1 MPRFLPAALLVLL
14 VAWNSA
20 PAFGDDGETWES
32 LERSGAVIGAVEILI
47 KDVFDPSKPGEG
59 HLVARTANVI
69 HIESRRVTVLRDL
82 LFRVGE
88 KVDARLVRE
97 TERSLRSRSY
107 IREARI
113 EPVRGSDGTLIARVV
128 VDDAWSLKGGAK
140 FRYEGGDVEWGLV
153 VEEVNL
159 LGRGKTLLL
168 GYEDTRERSIARIT
182 YRDLR
187 LFGTRWR
194 FTAGYAE
201 LSDGHRKFLTFG
213 RPFYSLETPWAA
225 GLLGFRERSTV
236 RVYDLGEEVFRYPA
250 DFDRGGLELWKSIA
264 RGKKRV
270 LRLGVEYR
278 LDRAGYGDPAST
290 GEAGF
295 EPPEADDRD
304 LRGILLHA
312 SYLEDRHVRAANMAS
327 IGKTEDVNLGWDLR
341 VAAGVYAEAL
351 GGDSDAFAGELAVR
365 KYWKAARDDTVRFDG
380 SASGRLER
388 GDWEDSPYHLALVG
402 FDQRWPHQTFAARAE
417 FDGVVRPAPE
427 SILYIGASD
436 GLRGYVN
443 DFLPGDRRWVVSVED
458 RIVTDWVLWGMAQV
472 GFVFFVDAGAV
483 RRLETGR
490 WSTTYA
496 DAGGGLRIG
505 NLKSSFG
512 QVVVGTIAFPLVKGE
527 GVNDFEIFVGNEIP
541 F

>member
-1 MPRFLPAALLVLL
+1 MPRFLTALLPAALVLCSCL
-14 VAWNSA
+14 
-20 PAFGDDGETWES
+20 PAFGEDPETWES
-32 LERSGAVIGAVEILI
+32 LEESGAVIGGVEISI
-47 KDVFDPSKPGEG
+47 RDVFDLSRPGED
-59 HLVARTANVI
+59 HFVARTANVI

-88 KVDARLVRE
+88 TVDARLVRE

-113 EPVRGSDGTLIARVV
+113 DPVRGSDGTLVARVV
-128 VDDAWSLKGGAK
+128 VDDAWSLKGGAR
-140 FRYEGGDVEWGLV
+140 FRYQGGDIEWGLE

-159 LGRGKTLLL
+159 FGRGKTLLL
-168 GYEDTRERSIARIT
+168 GYADTRERSTARIT
-182 YRDLR
+182 YRDPR
-187 LFGTRWR
+187 LFGTWWR
-194 FTAGYAE
+194 FSAGYAD
-201 LSDGHRKFLTFG
+201 LSDGHRKFLTIG
-213 RPFYSLETPWAA
+213 HPFYSLKSPWGT

-236 RVYDLGEEVFRYPA
+236 RVYDLGEEVFGYPA
-250 DFDRGGLELWKSIA
+250 EFDRGSLELWKSVA

-278 LDRAGYGDPAST
+278 LDKAEYANPVSAGT
-290 GEAGF
+290 AGF
-295 EPPEADDRD
+295 APPEADDRD
-304 LRGILLHA
+304 LRGILLHG
-312 SYLEDRHVRAANMAS
+312 SYLEDRHVQAANMAS
-327 IGKTEDVNLGWDLR
+327 MGKTEDVNLGLDLR
-341 VAAGVYAEAL
+341 AAAGMYARGL
-351 GGDSDAFAGELAVR
+351 GGRSDAFTGELAFR
-365 KYWKAARDDTVRFDG
+365 KSWKPGRDDTVRFAG
-380 SASGRLER
+380 SASGRLEG
-388 GDWEDSPYHLALVG
+388 GDWKNSRYHLALVG
-402 FDQRWPHQTFAARAE
+402 FDQRWSHQTFAARAA

-443 DFLPGDRRWVVSVED
+443 DFLPGDRRWVVSAED
-458 RIVTDWVLWGMAQV
+458 RIVTDWILWGMAQV
-472 GFVFFVDAGAV
+472 GFVVFADAGAV

-512 QVVVGTIAFPLVKGE
+512 RVVVATIAFPLVGGA
-527 GVNDFEIFVGNEIP
+527 GVNDFEVFVGNEIP